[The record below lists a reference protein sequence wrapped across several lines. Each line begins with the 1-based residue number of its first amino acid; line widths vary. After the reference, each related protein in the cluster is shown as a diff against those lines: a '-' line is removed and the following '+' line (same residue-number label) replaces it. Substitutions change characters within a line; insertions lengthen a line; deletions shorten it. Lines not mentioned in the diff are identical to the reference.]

1 MGCQSADDVRAVYPH
16 PLDDNS
22 AMDGYAVPSSLLS
35 SASPLSPT
43 LLPVLG
49 RIVAGDSPPPLHAVE
64 SAGTR
69 GCWEIMTGAVFP
81 SEAFDAVVK
90 VESTTPVKDVDELGR
105 SLVRFNAAIR
115 GGENRRKRGE
125 QVGKGE
131 VVLRRGE
138 RITPEKVLLLAAV
151 GVQEVAV
158 SSDDRTAVKRQWRVR
173 VGVITTGKEVLP
185 LSSFP
190 PGVKPLPG
198 QVIDCTT
205 PYLSS
210 LLLSRGFQPAFFSPS
225 GDSASSFAS
234 SVSSALSPCDSSSDP
249 PLDLLITTAG
259 VSLGTTD
266 HIPSTLTSLA
276 GVSQVFHGVAV
287 RPGAPV
293 MLSLHTD
300 SASGRT
306 TPILSLPGN
315 PMASAVGMRSFGCEL
330 LSLLLEGAEEKV
342 SGWEAMELPP
352 AGAGEEEAA
361 AWEELAGRVKG
372 GSTSFFALPLDEAKR
387 RPTMLNAKGLKTR
400 TSTCAMSSLVNGEA
414 WVRIEALEDG
424 GKSAKWCRF

>member
-1 MGCQSADDVRAVYPH
+1 
-16 PLDDNS
+16 
-22 AMDGYAVPSSLLS
+22 
-35 SASPLSPT
+35 
-43 LLPVLG
+43 
-49 RIVAGDSPPPLHAVE
+49 
-64 SAGTR
+64 
-69 GCWEIMTGAVFP
+69 
-81 SEAFDAVVK
+81 
-90 VESTTPVKDVDELGR
+90 
-105 SLVRFNAAIR
+105 
-115 GGENRRKRGE
+115 
-125 QVGKGE
+125 
-131 VVLRRGE
+131 
-138 RITPEKVLLLAAV
+138 
-151 GVQEVAV
+151 
-158 SSDDRTAVKRQWRVR
+158 
-173 VGVITTGKEVLP
+173 VITTGKEVLP
-185 LSSFP
+185 LSSFL

-210 LLLSRGFQPAFFSPS
+210 LLLSRGFEPIFFSPS
-225 GDSASSFAS
+225 GDSPSSFAS
-234 SVSSALSPCDSSSDP
+234 SVSSALSPCDSSSGH

-276 GVSQVFHGVAV
+276 GISQVFHGVAL

-293 MLSLHTD
+293 MLSLYTD

-330 LSLLLEGAEEKV
+330 LSVLEGAEEKE
-342 SGWEAMELPP
+342 SGWEAMKLPP
-352 AGAGEEEAA
+352 AGAGREEAR

-372 GSTSFFALPLDEAKR
+372 GSTSFFALPLDEAKQ
-387 RPTMLNAKGLKTR
+387 RPTMLDAKGLRIR
-400 TSTCAMSSLVNGEA
+400 TSPCALSSLVNGEV